1 MSNNPTAHLSMAKA
15 HFSKWL
21 NHPGFV
27 ARVEGAGPLPPRV
40 AWTPRNWPGRV
51 RGSFGECRGE
61 LGDKQ
66 RKPVVYM
73 DVGQNGR
80 PRGPL
85 FC

>member
-1 MSNNPTAHLSMAKA
+1 MAK
-15 HFSKWL
+15 WQ

-51 RGSFGECRGE
+51 RGVFGECRGE

-66 RKPVVYM
+66 QKLVVYM
-73 DVGQNGR
+73 AK
-80 PRGPL
+80 L
-85 FC
+85 M